1 LNESRL
7 VDKVI
12 PMARIETP
20 QTQAAAIPVR
30 AGRICLVTSRGGNRL
45 VVPKGC
51 MKHGRSAEQIALQEA
66 WEEAGLIGLLHS
78 RPIGSYRY
86 EKAGTRFEVVMFLM
100 DVTTVVKNWPESGWR
115 SRHWLRP
122 EDAVARVR
130 VRGLRKL
137 IRRALTAE

>member
-1 LNESRL
+1 
-7 VDKVI
+7 
-12 PMARIETP
+12 MQTP
-20 QTQAAAIPVR
+20 HPQAAAMPVR
-30 AGRICLVTSRGGNRL
+30 GGRICLVTSRNGKSL

-51 MKHGRSAEQIALQEA
+51 LEHGRTAEQIALQEA

-100 DVTTVVKNWPESGWR
+100 DVTTVAKDWPESRWR
-115 SRHWLRP
+115 SRHWLRLA
-122 EDAVARVR
+122 DAVARIR

-137 IRRALTAE
+137 IRKALSAEPVELS

>member
-1 LNESRL
+1 ML
-7 VDKVI
+7 
-12 PMARIETP
+12 TP
-20 QTQAAAIPVR
+20 HPQAAVIPVR
-30 AGRICLVTSRGGNRL
+30 AGRICLVTSRGGNSW

-51 MKHGRSAEQIALQEA
+51 LEHNRTAEQIALQEA

-100 DVTTVVKNWPESGWR
+100 DVTTVVKEWPESRWR

-122 EDAVARVR
+122 ADAMARIR

-137 IRRALTAE
+137 IRKALAAKPIELS